1 VNATSAKVW
10 LAEIWRAWRA
20 SLRRPGFLLLAAVVL
35 ALGVGSASAV
45 FTMIDGVLLRPLPYP
60 ESRQLVALGRIEQ
73 GNVSGTSPEQYQQL
87 GGLPGAASL
96 GIFKSSTTA
105 TNIAG
110 VGEPVQVPA
119 EAFDH
124 NLLPTLRVQPVLGR
138 NFTAQED
145 QPHGPPAVLLYH
157 GFWLRRFGGNPAV
170 VGQTMEVEGVTH
182 TIVGVLPA
190 GFDLGQ
196 ASIALPTAFA
206 ANVVN
211 DSQDYTVVARLAPG
225 ATREALA
232 AKVDTRLQAF
242 YIAQGHKA
250 YASDYWLRAHFGA
263 QDLGA
268 EEHQGQ
274 RATSLMWLAC
284 AALLLL
290 IALVN
295 LTNLMML
302 RAMGRSHEA
311 SVRGALGAS
320 PWRVALPS
328 MAEGLLIGLV
338 GVLLGQ
344 ALAALGLLA
353 LRTWMPV
360 DWMPVEWTRLGGLSL
375 GWPAWGLAIAVGA
388 FGALVATLLGLW
400 RGRAA
405 LSMDSLREGGRSG
418 FSRRSGRLGR
428 VLVIAQV
435 ALASLLLC
443 AAGIFLRTL
452 LDNAKVDLGFD
463 ARGVLTLELA
473 PVRATYPDAASV
485 GVLSWRLVERLRQI
499 PGVNQATA
507 GTNLPA
513 GDFLGQWSMG
523 GLHVPGGEDFSA
535 QIHAI
540 DPGFFGLFG
549 IHLLQGRVFDDTDVR
564 GGETVAIVNRK
575 FADTYYHGHALGQ
588 TIQRGPFAG
597 MSGAGMFS
605 ARIVGVVAD
614 TYQFGPEDPDSVV
627 PILYLSMAQVPDQV
641 LGSFRAFEPLRFA
654 IKVHG
659 SPESYRNAVKL
670 AVAEVAPD
678 QPISHVQSMAYIVH
692 DTTTDTE
699 FDLMLVGLLGGLA
712 LLLAGVGMYAVMAV
726 AVAARE
732 REFGVRAALGASPR
746 RLLLLVLRGGLLQI
760 VLGLAAGVVLGAAGS
775 GVLRAVVVQLGR
787 SVFDPWSILAASVVL
802 GSAGVLACLVPA
814 VRAGRTAPMHAL
826 RGE

>member
-1 VNATSAKVW
+1 MNIW
-10 LAEIWRAWRA
+10 LTEIWRAWRA
-20 SLRRPGFLLLAAVVL
+20 SLRKPGFLLLASGVL

-45 FTMIDGVLLRPLPYP
+45 FTLIDGVLLRPVPYP
-60 ESRQLVALGRIEQ
+60 EPQQLVALGRIEQ
-73 GNVSGTSPEQYQQL
+73 GNVSGMSPQQYQQL
-87 GGLPGAASL
+87 AGLPGVGLL
-96 GIFKSSTTA
+96 GIFKEETTA

-110 VGEPVQVPA
+110 DGEPVQVQA
-119 EAFDH
+119 QEIDH
-124 NLLPTLRVQPVLGR
+124 TLLPTLRVQPVLGR

-157 GFWLRRFGGNPAV
+157 GFWLRRFGGNPAA
-170 VGQTMEVEGVTH
+170 VGQTLQVEGVAH

-196 ASIALPTAFA
+196 ASIALPAAFG
-206 ANVVN
+206 ANTPN

-232 AKVDTRLQAF
+232 AKVDTRLHAF

-250 YASDYWLRAHFGA
+250 YGSDYWLRSRFGV
-263 QDLGA
+263 QDFGA

-284 AALLLL
+284 AALLLV
-290 IALVN
+290 IVLVN

-328 MAEGLLIGLV
+328 MAEGVLIGLV

-360 DWMPVEWTRLGGLSL
+360 DWMAVEWTRPGGLSL
-375 GWPAWGLAIAVGA
+375 GWPAWGLAIVVGL
-388 FGALVATLLGLW
+388 FGALVAALLGLW

-443 AAGIFLRTL
+443 AAGVFLRTL

-463 ARGVLTLELA
+463 AKNVLTFELA
-473 PVRATYPDAASV
+473 PVKATYPDAATV
-485 GVLSWRLVERLRQI
+485 QVLSQRLVERLRQI
-499 PGVNQATA
+499 PGVRKAA
-507 GTNLPA
+507 VGTNLPA
-513 GDFLGQWSMG
+513 GNFSGQWRMG
-523 GLHVPGGEDFSA
+523 GLHVPGGENFNA
-535 QIHAI
+535 QLHAA
-540 DPGFFGLFG
+540 DPGFFEVFG
-549 IHLLQGRVFDDTDVR
+549 IHLLQGRLFAGTDVR
-564 GGETVAIVNRK
+564 GGEAVAIVNQK
-575 FADTYYHGHALGQ
+575 FADQHYHGRALGQ
-588 TIQRGPFAG
+588 IIQRD
-597 MSGAGMFS
+597 SGAGMLS
-605 ARIVGVVAD
+605 ARIVGVVAS
-614 TYQFGPEDPDSVV
+614 TWQFGPEDPDAAT
-627 PILYLSMAQVPDQV
+627 PILYLPLAQMPDNV
-641 LGSFRAFEPLRFA
+641 LRAFRTYEPLRFA
-654 IKVHG
+654 IKVQG
-659 SPESYRNAVKL
+659 SPDNYRAAVKR

-678 QPISHVQSMAYIVH
+678 QPISNVRSMAWIVH
-692 DTTTDTE
+692 DITSDTE
-699 FDLMLVGLLGGLA
+699 FNLMLIGLLGSLA

-726 AVAARE
+726 VVATRE
-732 REFGVRAALGASPR
+732 REFGIRAALGAAPR
-746 RLLLLVLRGGLLQI
+746 RLLWVVLCGGLAQI
-760 VLGLAAGVVLGAAGS
+760 ALGLLAGVVLGTLGS
-775 GVLRAVVVQLGR
+775 GVLRAVVAQLGR
-787 SVFDPWSILAASVVL
+787 SVFDPWSIAVACAVLAI
-802 GSAGVLACLVPA
+802 AGLLACLLPA
-814 VRAGRTAPMHAL
+814 LRASRVAPMRAL
-826 RGE
+826 KGE

>member
-1 VNATSAKVW
+1 MNVW

-20 SLRRPGFLLLAAVVL
+20 SLRRPGFLLLAAAVL

-45 FTMIDGVLLRPLPYP
+45 FTLIDGVLLRPLPYP
-60 ESRQLVALGRIEQ
+60 EPKQLVALGGLEQ
-73 GNVSGTSPEQYQQL
+73 GSVYGVSPEQYQQL
-87 GGLPGAASL
+87 GGLSGAASL

-119 EAFDH
+119 EVFDH
-124 NLLPTLRVQPVLGR
+124 GLLPTLHVQLALGR

-157 GFWLRRFGGNPAV
+157 GFWLRRFGGDPAV
-170 VGQTMEVEGVTH
+170 VGKTMQVEGVAH
-182 TIVGVLPA
+182 TIVGVLPV

-232 AKVDTRLQAF
+232 AKVDTRLHAF

-250 YASDYWLRAHFGA
+250 YASDYWLHAHFGA

-274 RATSLMWLAC
+274 RSTFLMWLAC

-328 MAEGLLIGLV
+328 MAEGVLIGLL
-338 GVLLGQ
+338 GVPLGQ

-360 DWMPVEWTRLGGLSL
+360 GWMAVEWTQPGGLSL
-375 GWPAWGLAIAVGA
+375 DGAAWGLAIAVGL

-418 FSRRSGRLGR
+418 FDRRSGLLGR

-443 AAGIFLRTL
+443 AAGVFLRTL

-463 ARGVLTLELA
+463 ARNVLTFELA

-485 GVLSWRLVERLRQI
+485 GVLSRRLVERLRQF
-499 PGVNQATA
+499 PGVDQATA

-535 QIHAI
+535 QIHAV
-540 DPGFFGLFG
+540 DPGFFGVFD
-549 IHLLQGRVFDDTDVR
+549 IHLLQGRAFVDTDVR
-564 GGETVAIVNRK
+564 GGEAVAIVNRK
-575 FADTYYHGHALGQ
+575 FADKYYHGHALGQ
-588 TIQRGPFAG
+588 TIQRSTGT
-597 MSGAGMFS
+597 GAGMFS

-614 TYQFGPEDPDSVV
+614 TYQLGPEDPDSVM
-627 PILYLSMAQVPDQV
+627 PILYLPMTQVPNQV

-654 IKVHG
+654 IKVQG
-659 SPESYRNAVKL
+659 SPDGYRKVVKQ
-670 AVAEVAPD
+670 AAAEVAPD
-678 QPISHVQSMAYIVH
+678 QPINHVRSMAWIVH

-699 FDLMLVGLLGGLA
+699 FNLMLVGLLGGLA

-746 RLLLLVLRGGLLQI
+746 RLLLVVLYGGLLQI
-760 VLGLAAGVVLGAAGS
+760 GLGLLAGVVLGALGS
-775 GVLRAVVVQLGR
+775 GVLRAVVAQLGR
-787 SVFDPWSILAASVVL
+787 SVFDPWSIAAACAVLAV
-802 GSAGVLACLVPA
+802 AGVLACLVPA

>member
-1 VNATSAKVW
+1 
-10 LAEIWRAWRA
+10 
-20 SLRRPGFLLLAAVVL
+20 
-35 ALGVGSASAV
+35 
-45 FTMIDGVLLRPLPYP
+45 M
-60 ESRQLVALGRIEQ
+60 Q
-73 GNVSGTSPEQYQQL
+73 
-87 GGLPGAASL
+87 
-96 GIFKSSTTA
+96 
-105 TNIAG
+105 
-110 VGEPVQVPA
+110 
-119 EAFDH
+119 
-124 NLLPTLRVQPVLGR
+124 
-138 NFTAQED
+138 
-145 QPHGPPAVLLYH
+145 
-157 GFWLRRFGGNPAV
+157 
-170 VGQTMEVEGVTH
+170 VEGVAH

-190 GFDLGQ
+190 GFDLSQ

-225 ATREALA
+225 VTREALA
-232 AKVDTRLQAF
+232 AKVDTRLHAF

-250 YASDYWLRAHFGA
+250 YGSDQWLRVHFGA

-268 EEHQGQ
+268 EEHQDQ
-274 RATSLMWLAC
+274 RATLLMWLAC

-295 LTNLMML
+295 LANLMML

-328 MAEGLLIGLV
+328 MAEGVLVGLL

-344 ALAALGLLA
+344 ALAALGLSA
-353 LRTWMPV
+353 LRTWMPA
-360 DWMPVEWTRLGGLSL
+360 DWMAVEWTRPGGLSL
-375 GWPAWGLAIAVGA
+375 GWPAWILAVAIGL
-388 FGALVATLLGLW
+388 FGALVATLLGW
-400 RGRAA
+400 RRGRAA

-418 FSRRSGRLGR
+418 FDRRSGRLAR
-428 VLVIAQV
+428 ALVIAQV

-443 AAGIFLRTL
+443 TAGVFLRTL
-452 LDNAKVDLGFD
+452 LDSAKVDLGFD
-463 ARGVLTLELA
+463 ARGVLTFELA
-473 PVRATYPDAASV
+473 PVRAAYPDAASV
-485 GVLSWRLVERLRQI
+485 GVLSRRLVERLRQI

-507 GTNLPA
+507 ATNLPA

-535 QIHAI
+535 QIHAV
-540 DPGFFGLFG
+540 DPGFFGVFG
-549 IHLLQGRVFDDTDVR
+549 IHLLQGRAFADTDVR
-564 GGETVAIVNRK
+564 GGEAVAIVNRK
-575 FADTYYHGHALGQ
+575 FADKYYHGHALGQ
-588 TIQRGPFAG
+588 TIQRDTGTA
-597 MSGAGMFS
+597 AGMFS

-614 TYQFGPEDPDSVV
+614 TYQLGPEDPDSVM
-627 PILYLSMAQVPDQV
+627 PILYLPMTQVPDQV

-654 IKVHG
+654 IKVQG
-659 SPESYRNAVKL
+659 SPDGYRDAVKQ

-678 QPISHVQSMAYIVH
+678 QPISHVRSMAWIVH

-699 FDLMLVGLLGGLA
+699 FNLMLVGLLGGLA

-760 VLGLAAGVVLGAAGS
+760 VLGLAAGVVLGAAGAS
-775 GVLRAVVVQLGR
+775 VLRAVVVQLGR
-787 SVFDPWSILAASVVL
+787 SVFDPWAALAACVVL
-802 GSAGVLACLVPA
+802 AGAGVLACLVPA